1 MKNKEE
7 FLETDRSVLYPF
19 APSKASLETV
29 ILVIPYLF

>member
-7 FLETDRSVLYPF
+7 FLKTDRSVLYPF